1 MARECEANG
10 WLNVSALREPYRI
23 EGKKTLA
30 YEIAEQFDWR
40 LPNAIVFPTGG
51 GQGVLA
57 LYKGF
62 QELRELGWIT
72 DPDPKLVI
80 TQYAGCAPIAKAFR
94 ENRDTC
100 EPWGTIDILSGGM
113 KSPNPVSGPAILEV
127 PPSR

>member
-1 MARECEANG
+1 LAGGEIHFVEDWPNVGNLVARECKAHG

-40 LPNAIVFPTGG
+40 LPNTIVFPTGG

-62 QELRELGWIT
+62 QELRELG
-72 DPDPKLVI
+72 
-80 TQYAGCAPIAKAFR
+80 
-94 ENRDTC
+94 
-100 EPWGTIDILSGGM
+100 
-113 KSPNPVSGPAILEV
+113 
-127 PPSR
+127 